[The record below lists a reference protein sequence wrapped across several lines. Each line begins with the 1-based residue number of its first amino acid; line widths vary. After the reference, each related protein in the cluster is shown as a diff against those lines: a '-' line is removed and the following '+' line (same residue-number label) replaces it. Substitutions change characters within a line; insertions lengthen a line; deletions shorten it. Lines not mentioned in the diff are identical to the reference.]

1 MDCYRVIVGIM
12 DNFHF
17 DLSQSTLDVRTAP
30 VPKVEREPDPDTSNT
45 GTLMASIYFQFFF
58 QLLHFFPE
66 KLVHKCH
73 IKHHS
78 IYVKQM
84 LITNEP

>member
-1 MDCYRVIVGIM
+1 MDYYRVIVGIM

-45 GTLMASIYFQFFF
+45 GTLMANIFFF
-58 QLLHFFPE
+58 NFFFSIVTFFSE
-66 KLVHKCH
+66 KIGAQV
-73 IKHHS
+73 S
-78 IYVKQM
+78 Y
-84 LITNEP
+84 